1 MLCLP
6 ARESKNIVSCAIVCV
21 LLCCMTLH
29 CHVEQTHRILQE
41 FWTKTIFSIA
51 EQMFQALEKM
61 QLNGCVFVFQMLGV
75 FLLLFFMSFLHIEI
89 GELLYSWFSLNLVL
103 RKGRMWSFVTIYLH
117 ITALY

>member
-51 EQMFQALEKM
+51 EQMFQALGTM
-61 QLNGCVFVFQMLGV
+61 QLNGCAFGFQML
-75 FLLLFFMSFLHIEI
+75 FFF
-89 GELLYSWFSLNLVL
+89 F
-103 RKGRMWSFVTIYLH
+103 FF
-117 ITALY
+117 